1 MYVCTYVCTH
11 TRARAHTHTHTHR
24 FYIDQYVENDDSL
37 PKLGMREFARRLF
50 QAHALKSN
58 PESIIKILAFHIFFK
73 FLCLVFILLVTLKKQ
88 KALRLNDFEK
98 KQHCPML
105 VNFQSKVEEY
115 LKGFSQYKV
124 GVPVYGCIILV

>member
-11 TRARAHTHTHTHR
+11 TRARARARTRARTHR

-73 FLCLVFILLVTLKKQ
+73 FLCLVFILLVTLK
-88 KALRLNDFEK
+88 NK
-98 KQHCPML
+98 KH
-105 VNFQSKVEEY
+105 
-115 LKGFSQYKV
+115 
-124 GVPVYGCIILV
+124 